1 MGTSQT
7 PMLLQ
12 LPQLNS
18 GLGLS
23 HSPYCNSSFRSN
35 SISPGTSRIEPTVIS
50 GSMNEN
56 MPASSHSQKRTYRQ
70 RRKDPSCDACR
81 ERKVKC
87 DATETTSCSECSS
100 RNVKCQFTKETN
112 RRMSSIKQVQDLEK
126 QIAQIKRE
134 NLHLRSII
142 SLQNKQTCKENEGS
156 QQVSF
161 QLPLIGSRL
170 KKRLRPPLVKG
181 LLIAESNI
189 QKYSKGIF
197 KPTLPSQS
205 LANSNLFTIPKP
217 DLLQK
222 HTSDQILHSYYCSIH
237 LVMPILHWS
246 TFLNEYENVY
256 KAGSFQN
263 VLPEWISLLYTVLAV
278 GSLFNKEQ
286 VTQRPKRG
294 REFIDISLKLSDN
307 WTDDF
312 TLDHARAAVL
322 TSIFFAEV
330 NLKSAARRWLAISVC
345 ISQEIGLHT
354 EFGSWSTSQ
363 LEIRRRVWWGVY
375 IWDRQI
381 SLEYGR
387 PSFIKDT
394 DCDVSFPSAVEDH
407 KIYEAGV
414 LLPSNTSPYNMIL
427 PILDVIRTVSP
438 LIDVLKTPIIDES
451 SLKMFDAHFSA
462 CIAAFPP
469 SFMLNSHEP
478 LDPQA
483 LVPICY
489 LMNARLVLHRHNLT
503 TFCHLDTRLNAIEQ
517 CIRTSLDSAALISR
531 AMAWTKLSQSFGT
544 AAHAMT
550 CTHIWRC
557 TLFLLYGGQYDA
569 ALTCIRASSLIGTLR
584 DVNICCG
591 RNIAFFL
598 DVLIEQRRS
607 GSLLGIRDQHH
618 LNEELI
624 VYLSGDLQANLDNN
638 WVWQDNESGL
648 ILNECKE
655 RNDVRPNFHMT
666 EAVNSDESKSIHS
679 ESDLSDWGG
688 WQRIEYQVGLLI
700 HESDKYANSS
710 SRSRHN
716 SGSTS
721 SATISTQERLK
732 GSERMS
738 ITNII

>member
-18 GLGLS
+18 GLGFS
-23 HSPYCNSSFRSN
+23 HSSYCNSSFRSN
-35 SISPGTSRIEPTVIS
+35 SISPGTSGIEPTVFT
-50 GSMNEN
+50 GSINEK

-126 QIAQIKRE
+126 QIAQMKRE
-134 NLHLRSII
+134 NSHLRSII
-142 SLQNKQTCKENEGS
+142 SLQNKQTYQENEGP

-161 QLPLIGSRL
+161 QLPTIGSRL
-170 KKRLRPPLVKG
+170 KKRLRPPPVKG
-181 LLIAESNI
+181 TLIAKLNI
-189 QKYSKGIF
+189 QKYSKGII
-197 KPTLPSQS
+197 KPTLVSRSSATP
-205 LANSNLFTIPKP
+205 NLFNSPRP
-217 DLLQK
+217 DLLHK
-222 HTSDQILHSYYCSIH
+222 HTSDQILHSYYSSIH
-237 LVMPILHWS
+237 LVMPIIHWP
-246 TFLNEYENVY
+246 TFLSEYENVY

-263 VLPEWISLLYTVLAV
+263 VLPEWISLFYAVLAV

-286 VTQRPKRG
+286 ATQRPKKG
-294 REFIDISLKLSDN
+294 REFIDISLSLSDN

-312 TLDHARAAVL
+312 TLDHARAAIL
-322 TSIFFAEV
+322 TSIFFAEI
-330 NLKSAARRWLAISVC
+330 NLKSIARRWLAIGVC

-354 EFGSWSTSQ
+354 EFGSWSTIE
-363 LEIRRRVWWGVY
+363 LEIRRRIWWGVY

-387 PSFIKDT
+387 PPFIKET
-394 DCDVSFPSAVEDH
+394 DSDVSLPTAVEDH
-407 KIYEAGV
+407 QIYEAGI
-414 LLPSNTSPYNMIL
+414 LLTSNGNMIL
-427 PILDVIRTVSP
+427 PILDVIRAISP
-438 LIDVLKTPIIDES
+438 LIDALKTPVIDES
-451 SLKMFDAHFSA
+451 SLKMFDSHFSA

-483 LVPICY
+483 LVPMCY

-503 TFCHLDTRLNAIEQ
+503 TLCQLDERLNAIEQ
-517 CIRTSLDSAALISR
+517 CIRTSLDSTALISR

-544 AAHAMT
+544 VAHAMT

-607 GSLLGIRDQHH
+607 GNFIGSRDQNH
-618 LNEELI
+618 LDEELI
-624 VYLSGDLQANLDNN
+624 AYLSGDLQANLDNS
-638 WVWQDNESGL
+638 WVWQDESGL
-648 ILNECKE
+648 NLDECKE
-655 RNDVRPNFHMT
+655 RDNILPNFQLR
-666 EAVNSDESKSIHS
+666 EAVYSDESKSIHS
-679 ESDLSDWGG
+679 ETDLSDWGG
-688 WQRIEYQVGLLI
+688 WQKIEYQVGLLI
-700 HESDKYANSS
+700 RESDGYTSHPS
-710 SRSRHN
+710 HLHHN

-721 SATISTQERLK
+721 STTISTHERMK

>member
-1 MGTSQT
+1 MGASQT

-35 SISPGTSRIEPTVIS
+35 SISPGTSGIESTVFTGSINEKIPT
-50 GSMNEN
+50 
-56 MPASSHSQKRTYRQ
+56 SSHSQKRTYRQ

-134 NLHLRSII
+134 NSQLRSII
-142 SLQNKQTCKENEGS
+142 SLQNKRTCKENEEP

-161 QLPLIGSRL
+161 QLPVIGTRL
-170 KKRLRPPLVKG
+170 KKRVRPPPVKG
-181 LLIAESNI
+181 LLIAQSNI
-189 QKYSKGIF
+189 PKYSKGIL
-197 KPTLPSQS
+197 KPILPSRRS
-205 LANSNLFTIPKP
+205 ATPKSFTSPRP
-217 DLLQK
+217 DLLHK
-222 HTSDQILHSYYCSIH
+222 HTSDQILHSYYNSVH
-237 LVMPILHWS
+237 LVMPILHWPA
-246 TFLNEYENVY
+246 FLNEYENVY
-256 KAGSFQN
+256 KSGSFQN
-263 VLPEWISLLYTVLAV
+263 VSPEWISLLYSVLAV

-286 VTQRPKRG
+286 ATQRPKKG
-294 REFIDISLKLSDN
+294 KEFIDISLTQSDN

-312 TLDHARAAVL
+312 TLDHARAAIL

-330 NLKSAARRWLAISVC
+330 NLKSAARRWLAIAVC
-345 ISQEIGLHT
+345 ISQEIWLHT
-354 EFGSWSTSQ
+354 EFGSWSTIE
-363 LEIRRRVWWGVY
+363 LEIRRRIWWGIY

-387 PSFIKDT
+387 PPFIKDT
-394 DCDVSFPSAVEDH
+394 DCNVSLPNAIEDH
-407 KIYEAGV
+407 QIYEAV
-414 LLPSNTSPYNMIL
+414 VSLPSNNNPCNMIL
-427 PILDVIRTVSP
+427 PILNVIRAISP
-438 LIDVLKTPIIDES
+438 LINTLMTPVIDES

-483 LVPICY
+483 LVPMCY

-503 TFCHLDTRLNAIEQ
+503 ILCQLDARLNAIEQ

-598 DVLIEQRRS
+598 DVLIERRRS
-607 GSLLGIRDQHH
+607 GSLLGSRDQHH
-618 LNEELI
+618 LDEEI
-624 VYLSGDLQANLDNN
+624 IAYLSGDLQANLDNS
-638 WVWQDNESGL
+638 WVWLDNESGL
-648 ILNECKE
+648 TLDECNERDNIL
-655 RNDVRPNFHMT
+655 PNFYT
-666 EAVNSDESKSIHS
+666 REGVNNDESKSIHS

-688 WQRIEYQVGLLI
+688 WQRIEYQVSLLI
-700 HESDKYANSS
+700 RESDGYANTS
-710 SRSRHN
+710 SRSHHN